1 MGAADDL
8 RGDFQAAMAGAS
20 TALAAADR
28 LCLACVTLLHV
39 DGAAVSVSE
48 GTDSTYGT
56 FGSSDE
62 LSRRLDEYQFT
73 FGEGPCLDAVRLDEP
88 VLVADLDD
96 SAEVRWSAFREAT
109 LGEGVRAVFAF
120 PVSLDAAPVGALD
133 LYCQAPGPLTGDRL
147 AGGLLAAR
155 LATDPLVALLRSDSW
170 TDGELAEPEGQPRW
184 TQLASLQ
191 RVEVYQA
198 TGMIVGAFDV
208 DPAEALVLLRA
219 QAYIRGVMASE
230 LALDVVERRVLLDD
244 AWRDGA
250 DRQEGG
256 GGE

>member
-1 MGAADDL
+1 VFGVGVVGLGDVGAARVAVAAWDCVAVDAAVAAAADD
-8 RGDFQAAMAGAS
+8 GADD
-20 TALAAADR
+20 AAAGD
-28 LCLACVTLLHV
+28 
-39 DGAAVSVSE
+39 DGAA
-48 GTDSTYGT
+48 T
-56 FGSSDE
+56 F
-62 LSRRLDEYQFT
+62 
-73 FGEGPCLDAVRLDEP
+73 
-88 VLVADLDD
+88 
-96 SAEVRWSAFREAT
+96 
-109 LGEGVRAVFAF
+109 
-120 PVSLDAAPVGALD
+120 AAPLPVGSRGGTSVASRSRSTRRRS
-133 LYCQAPGPLTGDRL
+133 AGPLTGDRL

-170 TDGELAEPEGQPRW
+170 TDGELAEPEGQSRW
-184 TQLASLQ
+184 AELASLQ